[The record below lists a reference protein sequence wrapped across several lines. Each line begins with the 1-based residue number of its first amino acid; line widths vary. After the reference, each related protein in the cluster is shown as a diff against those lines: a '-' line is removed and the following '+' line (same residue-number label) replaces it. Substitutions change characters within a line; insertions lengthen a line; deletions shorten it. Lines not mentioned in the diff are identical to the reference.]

1 MKHTTWKVSVMPIQT
16 LMFLIL
22 GISGLHAQKYTIS
35 GYLTDAANG
44 EKLLNAAVFDA
55 RSQQGTLTNL
65 YGFFSLTLPADSVN
79 LVFSYGGFSTRNIS
93 FLLNGDTTLSVSLD
107 YLALDEVEIIADEV
121 ERKVDQTQMSTVE
134 IPIEQIKRL
143 PALLG
148 EVDVIKAL
156 QYMPGVQSG
165 NEGSSGLYVRGGGPD
180 QNLILLDGVPLYYV
194 SHLGGFF
201 SVFNADALS
210 SVRLYKGGFPA
221 RYGERL
227 SSVLDIRMKE
237 GNMNKL
243 EAEGSIGLIS
253 AKFSVQG
260 PIQKGKTAFILSGRR
275 TYIDLLSRPLSKI
288 ATDGEASVGYFFYDL
303 NGKINHIVSDKDRL
317 YFSFYLGDDKFGAKS
332 TYEDDL
338 GGESYNEEFN
348 IGLGW
353 GNRLAALRW
362 NHLWSDQLFS
372 NLTATFTRYQLRTD
386 ADGES
391 VTRVGDSTFT
401 DQFALDYRSQI
412 RDLGIKLDFDFYPS
426 PNHEIK
432 FGAFTTNHR
441 FEPSTVGISSRTQEA
456 RQDTQLVSKIDYTW
470 ESGVYLEDNL
480 KIGKRF
486 SANLGVR
493 ATHYQIN
500 DQQSWAIQAR
510 TAARFQL
517 TRDISLKGS
526 YSQMTQFIHLLTNNG
541 VGLPIDLWVPATER
555 VPAQESWQVAGGIS
569 ASLWKDQYEFSL
581 EGYYK
586 EMKGL
591 ITFKEGNN
599 FFFGGAS
606 EGTWEGTVETEGLG
620 EAYGLE
626 MLLQKKQGK
635 TTGWL
640 GYTLSWNWRQF
651 DNIDLGRRYPY
662 KYDRR
667 HDISL
672 VVNHRVNDRIS
683 LAGTW
688 VFGTG
693 NAITL
698 PTAGYASLGDPL
710 SEENIYFS
718 FNQNFGSAFERNPF
732 SYQLLS
738 DIAYGGGGV
747 ELFENGRNGFR
758 MQAYHRMD
766 LGIEFTKQKKWGQ
779 RTWALGVYNAYSR
792 LNPYVYYFENKFEN
806 VDASGQ
812 PVYQKNLTKLA
823 LFPII
828 PSFSYRFKFN

>member
-1 MKHTTWKVSVMPIQT
+1 MKHTTWKVSALPMQI
-16 LMFLIL
+16 LLIL
-22 GISGLHAQKYTIS
+22 IIIHSELHAQKFTIS

-55 RSQQGTLTNL
+55 KTQQGTLTNL
-65 YGFFSLTLPADSVN
+65 YGFYSLTLPTDSVD
-79 LVFSYGGFSTRNIS
+79 LVFSYGGFSTQNIR
-93 FLLNGDTTLSVSLD
+93 FLLDQDTSLSVGLD
-107 YLALDEVEIIADEV
+107 YVALDEVEIIADEV

-210 SVRLYKGGFPA
+210 SVQLYKGGFPA

-227 SSVLDIRMKE
+227 SSILDIRMKE
-237 GNMNKL
+237 GNLNKF
-243 EAEGSIGLIS
+243 EGEGSIGLIS
-253 AKFSVQG
+253 AKLSIQG

-275 TYIDLLSRPLSKI
+275 TYIDLLSRPLSKA

-303 NGKINHIVSDKDRL
+303 NGKINHIISDKDRL
-317 YFSFYLGDDKFGAKS
+317 YFSFYMGDDKFGGKS
-332 TYEDDL
+332 TYDDDFD
-338 GGESYNEEFN
+338 GETYEEEFN

-362 NHLWSDQLFS
+362 NHLWSDKLFS

-386 ADGES
+386 ADGKS
-391 VTRVGDSTFT
+391 VTRTSDSTFT
-401 DQFALDYRSQI
+401 DEFGLDYRSQI
-412 RDLGIKLDFDFYPS
+412 RDFGLKLDFDFYPS

-432 FGAFTTNHR
+432 FGAFSTNHR
-441 FEPSTVGISSRTQEA
+441 FEPSTVGISTRTQET
-456 RQDTQLVSKIDYTW
+456 RQDTTLTSKIDYTW

-480 KIGKRF
+480 KIGRRF
-486 SANLGVR
+486 STNLGVR

-500 DQQSWAIQAR
+500 DQSSWAIQAR
-510 TAARFQL
+510 TAARYQL
-517 TRDISLKGS
+517 TDDVSIKGS

-555 VPAQESWQVAGGIS
+555 VPAQESWQVAGGLS
-569 ASLWKDQYEFSL
+569 ASLWKDRYEFSL

-586 EMKGL
+586 EMEGL

-599 FFFGGAS
+599 FFFGGAT
-606 EGTWEGTVETEGLG
+606 EGTWEETVETGGTG
-620 EAYGLE
+620 ESYGIE

-635 TTGWL
+635 TTGWI

-651 DNIDLGRRYPY
+651 DNIQLGERFPY

-672 VVNHRVNDRIS
+672 VVSHRISDRVS

-698 PTAGYASLGDPL
+698 PTAGYAALEDPL
-710 SEENIYFS
+710 IPNSFDFFGGNQGPSFS
-718 FNQNFGSAFERNPF
+718 SRGNPF
-732 SYQLLS
+732 AYQLLT
-738 DIAYGGGGV
+738 DISYGGGGV

-766 LGIEFTKQKKWGQ
+766 LGIEFTKEKKWGQ
-779 RTWALGVYNAYSR
+779 RTWAFGVYNAYSR
-792 LNPYVYYFENKFEN
+792 LNPYVYYFENKFQN
-806 VDASGQ
+806 IDASGN
-812 PVYQKNLTKLA
+812 PIFEKNLTKLA

-828 PSFSYRFKFN
+828 PSFSYRFKF

>member
-1 MKHTTWKVSVMPIQT
+1 MRHTKWKVFVACLQT
-16 LMFLIL
+16 LSLLFFSLQCL
-22 GISGLHAQKYTIS
+22 QAQKYTIS
-35 GYLTDAANG
+35 GYVTDAANG
-44 EKLLNAAVFDA
+44 EKLLNAAVYDA
-55 RSQQGTLTNL
+55 RSQKGTLTNS
-65 YGFFSLTLPADSVN
+65 YGFFSLTLPSDSVK
-79 LVFSYGGFSTRNIS
+79 LIYSYGGFDAQQFS
-93 FLLNGDTTLSVSLD
+93 FFLNRDTSMSIGLNYYELDKVSIV
-107 YLALDEVEIIADEV
+107 AEKV
-121 ERKVDQTQMSTVE
+121 ERMVDQTQMSTVE

-180 QNLILLDGVPLYYV
+180 QNLVLLDGVPLYYV

-210 SVRLYKGGFPA
+210 SVQLYKGGFPA

-227 SSVLDIRMKE
+227 SSILDIRMKE
-237 GNMNKL
+237 GNLNKF
-243 EAEGSIGLIS
+243 EGEGSIGLVS

-275 TYIDLLSRPLSKI
+275 TYLDLFSRPLSRL
-288 ATDGEASVGYFFYDL
+288 ATDGESSVGYFFYDL
-303 NGKINHIVSDKDRL
+303 NGKINHIVSEKDRL
-317 YFSFYLGDDKFGAKS
+317 YFSFYLGDDKFRAKS
-332 TYEDDL
+332 SYKDDL
-338 GGESYNEEFN
+338 SDGSYEEEFD

-353 GNRLAALRW
+353 GNRLAAARW
-362 NHLWSDQLFS
+362 NHLWSDKLFS

-386 ADGES
+386 ASGS
-391 VTRVGDSTFT
+391 SITRERDSTYT
-401 DQFALDYRSQI
+401 DDFSLDYRSQI
-412 RDLGIKLDFDFYPS
+412 RDLGLKLDFDFYPS

-441 FEPSTVGISSRTQEA
+441 FEPSTVGVSSRTQEI
-456 RQDTQLVSKIDYTW
+456 RQDTVYTSQIDYTW
-470 ESGVYLEDNL
+470 ESGFYVEDNL
-480 KIGKRF
+480 KIGRRF
-486 SANLGVR
+486 SANIGGR

-500 DQQSWAIQAR
+500 DQGSWNLQAR
-510 TAARFQL
+510 MAARFQL
-517 TRDISLKGS
+517 TNDISLKGS
-526 YSQMTQFIHLLTNNG
+526 YSQMTQFVHLLTNNG

-569 ASLWKDQYEFSL
+569 ASLWRDEYEFSL

-586 EMKGL
+586 EMDGL

-599 FFFGGAS
+599 FFFGGAT
-606 EGTWEGTVETEGLG
+606 EGSWEETVEVGGTG
-620 EAYGLE
+620 EAYGVE
-626 MLLQKKQGK
+626 ALLQKKQGR
-635 TTGWL
+635 TTGWI

-651 DNIDLGRRYPY
+651 DNIDLGRRYPF

-667 HDISL
+667 HDVSL
-672 VVNHRVNDRIS
+672 VVSHKVNDRIS

-698 PTAGYASLGDPL
+698 PTAGHASLSDPL
-710 SEENIYFS
+710 SPETVFS
-718 FNQNFGSAFERNPF
+718 GFGRQGNAIKSRSNPF
-732 SYQLLS
+732 AYQLLTNIS
-738 DIAYGGGGV
+738 YGGGGV

-758 MQAYHRMD
+758 MQAYHRLD
-766 LGIEFTKQKKWGQ
+766 LGIEFTKEKKWGQ
-779 RTWALGVYNAYSR
+779 STWALGVYNAYSR
-792 LNPYVYYFENKFEN
+792 LNPYVYYFENRFTS
-806 VDASGQ
+806 VDASGNA
-812 PVYQKNLTKLA
+812 VFEKKLTKLA

-828 PSFSYRFKFN
+828 PSFSYRFKF